1 METDFNMHTHF
12 ASWIFYVDGLLKR
25 LLRDRINF
33 MKDYEPLER
42 HGISRHSHEY
52 IQPFQTVKSSGPV

>member
-1 METDFNMHTHF
+1 METDFNMRIHF
-12 ASWIFYVDGLLKR
+12 ASWIFYVYSLLKW
-25 LLRDRINF
+25 LPKDHIHF

-52 IQPFQTVKSSGPV
+52 IQAFQTVKSSGPV